1 MIHVFLKIKFK
12 ILSGVQRPK
21 SSSINYPDVF
31 DKKEKKTKKC
41 SEENTSKPNRL
52 AY

>member
-31 DKKEKKTKKC
+31 DKKEKKTKQQQQQQK
-41 SEENTSKPNRL
+41 T
-52 AY
+52 